1 MKGSIMISGEITE
14 DGEGQCHRYWFA
26 LQTHSRHERI
36 VRDWLIGDG
45 FEPLLPTTR
54 RLSQWTDRKK
64 WIEEPLFAGYCFA
77 RFSLQERTAVRL
89 APGVVRIVGTISFP
103 EPIPDEEIEAIKKLT
118 KSGLT
123 YNSHPFLVEG
133 TPVQMIRGPLA
144 GVKGKLLRNAGHNH
158 IVIQIQLIQQAVA
171 VHVNADD
178 VVSIEDLQV

>member
-1 MKGSIMISGEITE
+1 M
-14 DGEGQCHRYWFA
+14 
-26 LQTHSRHERI
+26 
-36 VRDWLIGDG
+36 
-45 FEPLLPTTR
+45 
-54 RLSQWTDRKK
+54 
-64 WIEEPLFAGYCFA
+64 
-77 RFSLQERTAVRL
+77 
-89 APGVVRIVGTISFP
+89 GTISSP

-123 YNSHPFLVEG
+123 YKFAPISRRGNSSADV
-133 TPVQMIRGPLA
+133 RGPLA